1 MSNLLIRNGRVVDP
15 SQSLDQG
22 MDILIEDGMIARVD
36 EKIEANEDVPVLD
49 AAGLVVA
56 PGFIDIHVH
65 LREPGYE
72 YKETIAT
79 GSAAAV
85 AGGFT
90 AVCCMPNTKPVNDD
104 PSITRFIMERGAAVG
119 LARIYPIGAVS
130 KGEKGEELAEIGE
143 MVRQGA
149 VAVSD
154 DGRPVMNAELMRRAL
169 EYSRSFE
176 IPVAAH
182 EEDLNLSAGGSMHEG
197 PVATRIGIRG
207 IPSAAEEVM
216 VARDILLAELTGGH
230 LHLCHLST
238 KGSLDLVRMAKR
250 KGLNV
255 TCEVT
260 PHHFTLSDED
270 LAASNYNPNW
280 KMNPPLR
287 PKSDVEAVLN
297 AIYDGTADAI
307 VTDHAPHHQDEKDLD
322 FSEAPF
328 GIAGLETAVS
338 LALDR
343 LVGQRVIGLSQLVRL
358 MSTRPAELYHLPGG
372 TLRVGSPADLTLLD
386 LRSRVTVDPSA
397 FRSKSRN
404 TPFAGMTLRGRPA
417 ATIVGGKVVW
427 EAEQG
432 SPS

>member
-1 MSNLLIRNGRVVDP
+1 VSNLLIRNGRVVDP

-22 MDILIEDGMIARVD
+22 GDILIEDGVIAELA
-36 EKIEANEDVPVLD
+36 EKIEPKRDVPVLD

-90 AVCCMPNTKPVNDD
+90 SVCCMPNTKPVNDD
-104 PSITRFIMERGAAVG
+104 PSITRFIRERGAAAG

-130 KGEKGEELAEIGE
+130 KGEEGQELAEIGE

-169 EYSRSFE
+169 EYSRSFGVR
-176 IPVAAH
+176 VAAH
-182 EEDLNLSAGGSMHEG
+182 EEDLNLAAGGSMHEG

-216 VARDILLAELTGGH
+216 VARDILLAELTGGR

-250 KGLNV
+250 KGLDV

-260 PHHFTLSDED
+260 PHHFTLTDED
-270 LAASNYNPNW
+270 LAGANYDPNW

-287 PKSDVEAVLN
+287 PKADLEAILN
-297 AIYDGTADAI
+297 AIYDGTVDAI

-322 FSEAPF
+322 FSVAPF
-328 GIAGLETAVS
+328 GIVGLETAVS

-343 LVGQRVIGLSQLVRL
+343 LVAQRVIGLSQLVRL

-372 TLRVGSPADLTLLD
+372 TLQAGSPADLTLLD
-386 LRSRVTVDPSA
+386 LRTRVTVDPST
-397 FRSKSRN
+397 FRSLSRN
-404 TPFAGMTLRGRPA
+404 TPFGGMSLRGRPA
-417 ATIVGGKVVW
+417 ATIVAGRVVW
-427 EAEQG
+427 EAEN
-432 SPS
+432 

>member
-1 MSNLLIRNGRVVDP
+1 
-15 SQSLDQG
+15 
-22 MDILIEDGMIARVD
+22 MDILVEDGTITGLA
-36 EKIEANEDVPVLD
+36 EKIEPTQDLPVLD

-79 GSAAAV
+79 GAAAAA

-104 PSITRFIMERGAAVG
+104 PSITRFIKERGASALV
-119 LARIYPIGAVS
+119 RVYPIGAVS
-130 KGEKGEELAEIGE
+130 KGEEGQELAEIGE

-154 DGRPVMNAELMRRAL
+154 DGRPVMNAQLMRRAL
-169 EYSRSFE
+169 EYAQSFG

-182 EEDLNLSAGGSMHEG
+182 EEDLDLSAGGSMHEG

-207 IPSAAEEVM
+207 IPSAAEEIM
-216 VARDILLAELTGGH
+216 VARDILLAELTGGR

-250 KGLNV
+250 KGIDV

-270 LAASNYNPNW
+270 VAASNYDPNW

-287 PKSDVEAVLN
+287 PKRDVEAVLN
-297 AIYDGTADAI
+297 AIYDGTVDAI

-328 GIAGLETAVS
+328 GIVGLETAVS
-338 LALDR
+338 IALDR
-343 LVGQRVIGLSQLVRL
+343 LVGHRVIGLSQLVRL

-386 LRSRVTVDPSA
+386 LRTRITVDPA
-397 FRSKSRN
+397 RFRSMSRN
-404 TPFAGMTLRGRPA
+404 TPFAGMTFRGRPA
-417 ATIVGGKVVW
+417 ATIVGGRVVW
-427 EAEQG
+427 EAERD
-432 SPS
+432 